1 MLDKEY
7 REWLGRSDFTDVMN
21 RRAEELY
28 DVVEAEPDED
38 GLIECPLLPLRDMV
52 MFTHMVTPLF
62 VGREKSLA
70 AINAAQ
76 ANGQIVLAV
85 TQISSEVE
93 DPGPDDWYPVGVEL
107 AVGRTLR
114 MPDNSTSV
122 LAQVRRRVQL
132 VLTLPSQPYYV
143 ANARV
148 SEQPTPPPLQ
158 TEPSTLS
165 AS

>member
-7 REWLGRSDFTDVMN
+7 REWLARSEFTDVMN
-21 RRAEELY
+21 RRTEELY

-52 MFTHMVTPLF
+52 MFPHMVTPLF

-76 ANGQIVLAV
+76 AKNQTLLAV

-122 LAQVRRRVQL
+122 LAQGRRRVQI
-132 VLTLPSQPYYV
+132 VRIVRSEPYYV
-143 ANARV
+143 AKARV
-148 SEQPTPPPLQ
+148 VASSARWALA
-158 TEPSTLS
+158 TESWV
-165 AS
+165 

>member
-52 MFTHMVTPLF
+52 MFPHMVTPLF

-76 ANGQIVLAV
+76 TNGQIVLAV
-85 TQISSEVE
+85 TQISSAVE
-93 DPGPDDWYPVGVEL
+93 DPGPDDCYPPRL
-107 AVGRTLR
+107 HLPLR
-114 MPDNSTSV
+114 
-122 LAQVRRRVQL
+122 R
-132 VLTLPSQPYYV
+132 
-143 ANARV
+143 
-148 SEQPTPPPLQ
+148 PPPS
-158 TEPSTLS
+158 P
-165 AS
+165 